1 MSQQNK
7 LVRNISMMSIA
18 VFISRILGLIRD
30 TVMAYF
36 FGTTYLNDAFIVAY
50 KIPNLLRLLFGEG
63 ALSTAFVPLYNEIGI
78 KKGKE
83 SQMQFALQVLSILC
97 FFLIILSLLG
107 ILLAPWIVRLLYPG
121 LQPKTMHLAI
131 DLTRIMLPYLFF
143 IGLSSTLIAILN
155 SHDYFF
161 MTGLSSALLNVG
173 MISTILIPWFIF
185 KPDGVRLIYW
195 AAWGVFVGGCLQT
208 LVNFP
213 YLRRIGYRF
222 KIILSFRG
230 KALEAMWKRFVP
242 SMIGIGIREIN
253 LIADSLMASFLTV
266 GSITALEYGNRLMQ
280 LPLGIFAIST
290 GTALL
295 PLYSRCVTKEDYDTL
310 THSLKFSGI
319 SLAYVMIPITM
330 LIFLLKQDFV
340 YLIFQRGAFDA
351 HASLMTQ
358 QALFY
363 YSLGLLFFSLNQ
375 TVTPLFYAVK
385 DTKTPVKIAAVMVGL
400 NIVMNFI
407 LMQFIGHRGLALS
420 TSITALVNYIV
431 LQWQIR
437 KKLPRVSFSGIW
449 INIIKTTLLCAVIY
463 VPLYFWATNWS
474 VEGKL
479 YTLIKGGVL
488 SLTAFAIFYL
498 LGRLIRLPYL
508 DEFWQNLWKRFRRA

>member
-1 MSQQNK
+1 MSQKK

-78 KKGKE
+78 KEGKK
-83 SQMQFALQVLSILC
+83 SQMDFALQVISILC

-107 ILLAPWIVRLLYPG
+107 MLLAPYIVRLLYPG
-121 LQPKTMHLAI
+121 LQPATMSLAI

-173 MISTILIPWFIF
+173 MISTILIPWFIYE
-185 KPDGVRLIYW
+185 PDGTRLIYW

-213 YLRRIGYRF
+213 YMRKIGYRF
-222 KIILSFRG
+222 KIIFSFKGR
-230 KALEAMWKRFVP
+230 ALEAMWKRFIP

-295 PLYSRCVTKEDYDTL
+295 PLYSPCD
-310 THSLKFSGI
+310 
-319 SLAYVMIPITM
+319 
-330 LIFLLKQDFV
+330 
-340 YLIFQRGAFDA
+340 
-351 HASLMTQ
+351 Q
-358 QALFY
+358 Q
-363 YSLGLLFFSLNQ
+363 GL
-375 TVTPLFYAVK
+375 
-385 DTKTPVKIAAVMVGL
+385 
-400 NIVMNFI
+400 
-407 LMQFIGHRGLALS
+407 
-420 TSITALVNYIV
+420 
-431 LQWQIR
+431 
-437 KKLPRVSFSGIW
+437 
-449 INIIKTTLLCAVIY
+449 
-463 VPLYFWATNWS
+463 
-474 VEGKL
+474 
-479 YTLIKGGVL
+479 
-488 SLTAFAIFYL
+488 
-498 LGRLIRLPYL
+498 
-508 DEFWQNLWKRFRRA
+508 

>member
-1 MSQQNK
+1 MTQQK

-18 VFISRILGLIRD
+18 VFISRIIGLIRD

-78 KKGKE
+78 KKGRE

-107 ILLAPWIVRLLYPG
+107 LFLAPYIVRMLYPG
-121 LQPKTMHLAI
+121 LQAKTMHVAI
-131 DLTRIMLPYLFF
+131 DLTRIMLPYLFL

-161 MTGLSSALLNVG
+161 MTGLSSALLNIG
-173 MISTILIPWFIF
+173 MILTILIPWFIF
-185 KPDGVRLIYW
+185 KPEGVKLIYW
-195 AAWGVFVGGCLQT
+195 AAWGVFLGGILQT
-208 LVNFP
+208 LINFP
-213 YLRRIGYRF
+213 YLKKVGYRF
-222 KIILSFRG
+222 KIILSFKG
-230 KALEAMWKRFVP
+230 EALEAMWKRFIP

-253 LIADSLMASFLTV
+253 LIADSLMASFLTA
-266 GSITALEYGNRLMQ
+266 GSITALEYGNRLMH

-295 PLYSRCVTKEDYDTL
+295 PQYSRHVTNSDFDAL
-310 THSLKFSGI
+310 SQSLKFSAI
-319 SLAYVMIPITM
+319 SLAYIMLPITM
-330 LIFLLKQDFV
+330 LIFLLNQDFV
-340 YLIFQRGAFDA
+340 FLLFQRGAFDA
-351 HASLMTQ
+351 QASLMTQ

-363 YSLGLLFFSLNQ
+363 YSIGLLFFSLNQ
-375 TVTPLFYAVK
+375 TITPLFYAAK
-385 DTKTPVKIAAVMVGL
+385 DTKTPVKIAAVMVSL

-420 TSITALVNYIV
+420 TSLTALINYIV

-437 KKLPRVSFSGIW
+437 KKLPHISFAGIW
-449 INIIKTTLLCAVIY
+449 INVIKTALLCAVIY
-463 VPLYFWATNWS
+463 LPLHFLAYFWS

-479 YTLIKGGVL
+479 YIFIKDAFL
-488 SLTAFAIFYL
+488 SLIAFACFYAL
-498 LGRLIRLPYL
+498 ARVIKLPYL
-508 DEFWQNLWKRFRRA
+508 DEVSQNLWKRFKRA

>member
-1 MSQQNK
+1 MRK
-7 LVRNISMMSIA
+7 
-18 VFISRILGLIRD
+18 
-30 TVMAYF
+30 
-36 FGTTYLNDAFIVAY
+36 
-50 KIPNLLRLLFGEG
+50 
-63 ALSTAFVPLYNEIGI
+63 
-78 KKGKE
+78 
-83 SQMQFALQVLSILC
+83 
-97 FFLIILSLLG
+97 
-107 ILLAPWIVRLLYPG
+107 
-121 LQPKTMHLAI
+121 
-131 DLTRIMLPYLFF
+131 
-143 IGLSSTLIAILN
+143 
-155 SHDYFF
+155 
-161 MTGLSSALLNVG
+161 
-173 MISTILIPWFIF
+173 
-185 KPDGVRLIYW
+185 
-195 AAWGVFVGGCLQT
+195 
-208 LVNFP
+208 
-213 YLRRIGYRF
+213 IGYRF
-222 KIILSFRG
+222 KIIFSFKGR
-230 KALEAMWKRFVP
+230 ALEAMWKRFIP

-295 PLYSRCVTKEDYDTL
+295 PLYSRHVTNKDYDAL
-310 THSLKFSGI
+310 TQSLKFSAI

-351 HASLMTQ
+351 RASLMTQ

-375 TVTPLFYAVK
+375 TVTPLFYAAK
-385 DTKTPVKIAAVMVGL
+385 DTKTPVKIAAVMVAL

-420 TSITALVNYIV
+420 TSLTALANYIV

-437 KKLPRVSFSGIW
+437 KRLPKVSFGGIW
-449 INIIKTTLLCAVIY
+449 ANIIKTALLCALIY
-463 VPLYFWATNWS
+463 IPLYFWANSWS

-488 SLTAFAIFYL
+488 SLTAFATFYL
-498 LGRLIRLPYL
+498 LGRLIKLPYL
-508 DEFWQNLWKRFRRA
+508 DEFWQNLWRRFRKA

>member
-1 MSQQNK
+1 MSQNK

-18 VFISRILGLIRD
+18 VFISRIFGLVRD
-30 TVMAYF
+30 IVMANF
-36 FGTTYLNDAFIVAY
+36 FGATFLNDAFIVAY

-78 KKGKE
+78 KEGKE
-83 SQMQFALQVLSILC
+83 RQMNFALQVISILC
-97 FFLIILSLLG
+97 FFLIILSFLG
-107 ILLAPWIVRLLYPG
+107 MLLAPYIVRLLYPG
-121 LQPKTMHLAI
+121 LQPQNMHIAI

-185 KPDGVRLIYW
+185 KPEGVRLIYW
-195 AAWGVFVGGCLQT
+195 AAWGVFIGGLLQT

-213 YLRRIGYRF
+213 YLKKIGYRF
-222 KIILSFRG
+222 KIILSFKG
-230 KALEAMWKRFVP
+230 QALEAMWKRFIP

-253 LIADSLMASFLTV
+253 LIADSLMASFLAV

-295 PLYSRCVTKEDYDTL
+295 PLYSRCVTNQDYDGL
-310 THSLKFSGI
+310 TQSLKFSAI
-319 SLAYVMIPITM
+319 SLAYVMLPVTM

-340 YLIFQRGAFDA
+340 YLIFQRGAFDVR
-351 HASLMTQ
+351 ASLMTQ
-358 QALFY
+358 QALLY

-375 TVTPLFYAVK
+375 TVTPLFYAAK
-385 DTKTPVKIAAVMVGL
+385 DTKTPVKIAAVMVAL

-437 KKLPRVSFSGIW
+437 KRLPQVKFGGIW
-449 INIIKTTLLCAVIY
+449 INIIKTALLCAVIY
-463 VPLYFWATNWS
+463 VPLYFWASNWS
-474 VEGKL
+474 VEDKL
-479 YTLIKGGVL
+479 FTLIKGATL
-488 SLTAFAIFYL
+488 SLIAFVAFYL
-498 LGRLIRLPYL
+498 LGRLIKLPYL
-508 DEFWQNLWKRFRRA
+508 DEFWQNLWRRFRKA

>member
-1 MSQQNK
+1 MSQKK

-78 KKGKE
+78 KEGKK
-83 SQMQFALQVLSILC
+83 SQMDFALQVISILC

-107 ILLAPWIVRLLYPG
+107 MLFAPYIVRLLYPG
-121 LQPKTMHLAI
+121 LQPATMSLAI

-173 MISTILIPWFIF
+173 MISTILIPWFIY
-185 KPDGVRLIYW
+185 KPDGTRLIYW

-213 YLRRIGYRF
+213 YMRKIGYRF
-222 KIILSFRG
+222 KIIFSFKGR
-230 KALEAMWKRFVP
+230 ALEAMWKRFIP

-295 PLYSRCVTKEDYDTL
+295 PLYSRHVTNKDYDSL
-310 THSLKFSGI
+310 TQSLKFSAI

-340 YLIFQRGAFDA
+340 NLIFQRGAFDA
-351 HASLMTQ
+351 RASLMTQ

-375 TVTPLFYAVK
+375 TVTPLFYAAK
-385 DTKTPVKIAAVMVGL
+385 DTKTPVKIAAVMVAL

-420 TSITALVNYIV
+420 TSLTALANYIV

-437 KKLPRVSFSGIW
+437 KRLPRVSFSGIW
-449 INIIKTTLLCAVIY
+449 ANIIKTALLCVLIY
-463 VPLYFWATNWS
+463 VPLYFWANSWS

-488 SLTAFAIFYL
+488 SLTAFATFYL
-498 LGRLIRLPYL
+498 LGRLIKLPYL
-508 DEFWQNLWKRFRRA
+508 DEFWQNLWRRFQKA